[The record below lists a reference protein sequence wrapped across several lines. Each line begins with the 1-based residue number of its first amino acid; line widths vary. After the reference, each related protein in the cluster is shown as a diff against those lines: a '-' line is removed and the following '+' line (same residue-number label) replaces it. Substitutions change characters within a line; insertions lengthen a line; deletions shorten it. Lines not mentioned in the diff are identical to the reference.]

1 MVQFEQTTD
10 KIRILVEPVFLEE
23 QSEPQKNRF
32 VWAYHVRIENHGA
45 ETLQLVSRYWRI
57 TDSLGRTQEVSG
69 PGVVGEQPVLS
80 PGESFEYTS
89 GTPLGTNSGF
99 MEGRYNMVRLDG
111 PDAGGALE
119 VAVPAF
125 SLDSPGL
132 QGRPN

>member
-1 MVQFEQTTD
+1 MQFEQTT
-10 KIRILVEPVFLEE
+10 KGVRILVEPMFLDE

-32 VWAYHVRIENHGA
+32 VWAYHVRIENNGQ

-57 TDSLGRTQEVSG
+57 TDALGRTQEVSG

-89 GTPLGTNSGF
+89 GTPLCTNSGF

-111 PDAGGALE
+111 PEAGAPLE
-119 VAVPAF
+119 VMVPTF
-125 SLDSPGL
+125 SLDRPE
-132 QGRPN
+132 QGRQLN

>member
-23 QSEPQKNRF
+23 QSEPQKSRF

-80 PGESFEYTS
+80 PGEAFEYTS
-89 GTPLGTNSGF
+89 GTPLSTNSGF

-111 PDAGGALE
+111 PARWKSPYRLFPWIVRGCKAG
-119 VAVPAF
+119 
-125 SLDSPGL
+125 
-132 QGRPN
+132 